1 MSTDEFLKQ
10 QYLTLREEIRAS
22 KTRVFVLLVLVSI
35 FVPSAAFAASMYGEA
50 YSSAALPFIL
60 LVLMLAFLT
69 EQNAIVRAGRYL
81 KEHVEPKADGLVTWE
96 NWLESNH
103 AHRNVDR
110 YYFAS
115 FLIVFMLFYA
125 IGTGL
130 AIESLATRWT
140 DNQWI
145 YASAGY
151 GVGGLWFILVWLRH
165 WRACTTTS

>member
-1 MSTDEFLKQ
+1 MSNDEFMKQ

-22 KTRVFVLLVLVSI
+22 KMRVFVLLVLVSI
-35 FVPSAAFAASMYGEA
+35 FVPSAAFAASEYGETFA
-50 YSSAALPFIL
+50 SAALPFIL

-81 KEHVEPKADGLVTWE
+81 KEHVEPKVGGLVTWE

-103 AHRNVDR
+103 VHRNVDR

-115 FLIVFMLFYA
+115 FLIVFTLFYA

-130 AIESLATRWT
+130 ALESLATQWT
-140 DNQWI
+140 DNQWM
-145 YASAGY
+145 YAGAGY
-151 GVGGLWFILVWLRH
+151 GVGGLWFVVVWIRH